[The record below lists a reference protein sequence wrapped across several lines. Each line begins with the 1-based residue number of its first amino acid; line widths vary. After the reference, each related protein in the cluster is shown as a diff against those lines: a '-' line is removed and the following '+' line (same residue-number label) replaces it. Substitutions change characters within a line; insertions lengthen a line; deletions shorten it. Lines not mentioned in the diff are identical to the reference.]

1 MSLHFDKIE
10 RYVALDNNKRRSVQM
25 EDFENL
31 VYNTYEGDVA
41 IYGDF
46 EMPVPTYEMN
56 KKIDFSVIVAFLLR
70 SNSNT
75 KTDNHR
81 YIDYSRLNKKAI
93 CEECKISRQ
102 TLERRLEYLE
112 EKNIITTQTTKRGLV
127 YIINYSLDG
136 KYYVTIHH
144 RILKNLLKYTNKD
157 AMKVYVLLKIQ
168 CDLLKNKKP
177 MSNAYLCSLLGYPT
191 NNNRNIDNMGKWT
204 NTLANN
210 GFIEKIQNRVYGK
223 NEDGKPVVLRTD
235 TYYKVNTLETWDK
248 KKGKGVIN
256 IEGEEY

>member
-1 MSLHFDKIE
+1 
-10 RYVALDNNKRRSVQM
+10 M
-25 EDFENL
+25 EDLENL

-41 IYGDF
+41 VCGDF
-46 EMPVPTYEMN
+46 EMPVPTYEMD
-56 KKIDFSVIVAFLLR
+56 KKIDFSVIIAILLR

-93 CEECKISRQ
+93 CEECKISLR
-102 TLERRLEYLE
+102 TLERRLKYLE
-112 EKNIITTQTTKRGLV
+112 EKNIITTENTKRGLV

-157 AMKVYVLLKIQ
+157 AMKVYILLKIQ
-168 CDLLKNKKP
+168 CDLLKNTRP

-191 NNNRNIDNMGKWT
+191 NNERNLTNMGSWT

-210 GFIEKIQNRVYGK
+210 GFIEKIQNRVYHT
-223 NEDGKPVVLRTD
+223 NEDGKQVILRTD
-235 TYYKVNTLETWDK
+235 TYYKINTLETWNK
-248 KKGKGVIN
+248 KKEKGVVN
-256 IEGEEY
+256 I

>member
-1 MSLHFDKIE
+1 
-10 RYVALDNNKRRSVQM
+10 M
-25 EDFENL
+25 EDLENL
-31 VYNTYEGDVA
+31 IYNTYEGDVA

-46 EMPVPTYEMN
+46 EMPVPTYEMD
-56 KKIDFSVIVAFLLR
+56 KKIDFSVIVAILLR

-75 KTDNHR
+75 TTDNHR

-102 TLERRLEYLE
+102 TLERRLKYLE
-112 EKNIITTQTTKRGLV
+112 EKNIITTQNTKRGLI

-144 RILKNLLKYTNKD
+144 RILKNLLKCTNKD
-157 AMKVYVLLKIQ
+157 VLKVYILLKVQ
-168 CDLLKNKKP
+168 CDLLNNTRP
-177 MSNAYLCSLLGYPT
+177 MSNAFLCSQLGYPT

-210 GFIEKIQNRVYGK
+210 GFIEKIQNQVYGE
-223 NEDGKPVVLRTD
+223 NEDGKKVIIRTD
-235 TYYKVNTLETWDK
+235 TYYKVNSLEEWRRK
-248 KKGKGVIN
+248 REKGVIS
-256 IEGEEY
+256 I